1 MHGDPDP
8 DNDDEST
15 PANISAVGQRVDRW
29 LCNVRFF
36 KTRGLAVEA
45 IDNGRIEI
53 NGVRAKA
60 AKLVRAG
67 DHVRVQRAPY
77 THDVE
82 VLGICA
88 QRVGAAIAQT
98 LYRETDASRVAREAL
113 RERQVLS
120 AVREDPREGK
130 LGKHQR
136 RERERLKR
144 SYE

>member
-1 MHGDPDP
+1 MHGRPDP
-8 DNDDEST
+8 DNDDKSAPDAT
-15 PANISAVGQRVDRW
+15 GAVGQRIDRW

-53 NGVRAKA
+53 NGVRAKS
-60 AKLVRAG
+60 AKLVKLG
-67 DHVRVQRAPY
+67 DAVRIQRAPY

-82 VLGICA
+82 VLGIAA
-88 QRVGAAIAQT
+88 QRIGAAIAQT
-98 LYRETDASRVAREAL
+98 LYRETDASRIARELL